1 MSESFLDVPEHQ
13 STLARSQAE
22 LLLQDIGV
30 LEAGGDVSLTIED
43 LAGDESENAVDAL
56 DKVLEKLLKAG
67 HPFERRDMEKD
78 GNCWWSSVADQILLE
93 GLDFPSSF

>member
-30 LEAGGDVSLTIED
+30 LEAGGDVSLTIEN
-43 LAGDESENAVDAL
+43 LGGDSA
-56 DKVLEKLLKAG
+56 
-67 HPFERRDMEKD
+67 
-78 GNCWWSSVADQILLE
+78 
-93 GLDFPSSF
+93 